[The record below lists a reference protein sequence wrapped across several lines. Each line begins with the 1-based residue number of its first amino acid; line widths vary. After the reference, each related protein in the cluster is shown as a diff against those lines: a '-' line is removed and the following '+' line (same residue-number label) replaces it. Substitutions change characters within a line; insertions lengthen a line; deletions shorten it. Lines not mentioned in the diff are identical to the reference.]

1 MIAVLVVVVSA
12 FVFSAVLTRQFS
24 DPASRMHF
32 LDHPNERSLHTNP
45 TPRTG
50 GVAINA
56 GLLVATVV
64 GLAFSD
70 GTGQLAWLGAAG
82 LLVAGLSFL
91 DDIKG
96 VSVANRFIGHMLAA
110 GVVMVG
116 GLILPGL
123 DLPGLA
129 WHWPV
134 WVGVVF
140 TALYLVWMINLYNFM
155 DGMDG
160 FAGGMAVVGF
170 GTLAVLGALTGH
182 IVFFVANLTVAAAA
196 AGFLL
201 FNFPPARIF
210 MGDTGSSVLGLLAGG
225 LSLWGVVDRVFPFW
239 VAVLTF
245 SPFIVDASV
254 TLVRRLLCGERV
266 WQAHKTHYYQRLV
279 QLGWGHHKT
288 VVVEYGLMLACGAC
302 AVVGAQVG
310 VTGQWLILIGWC
322 LIYPALMLLVSRL
335 EQRATTHA

>member
-1 MIAVLVVVVSA
+1 MITALIAVVGAFLLSA
-12 FVFSAVLTRQFS
+12 FLTRQFC
-24 DPASRMHF
+24 DPTSRLHF

-56 GLLVATVV
+56 GLLLAAVMGVV
-64 GLAFSD
+64 FSE
-70 GTGQLAWLGAAG
+70 GNGHLAWLVLAAS
-82 LLVAGLSFL
+82 LVAMISFL

-96 VSVANRFIGHMLAA
+96 VSVASRFLGHVIAA
-110 GVVMVG
+110 GLVMTG

-123 DLPGLA
+123 ELPGLA
-129 WHWPV
+129 WSWPV
-134 WVGVVF
+134 WAGVAFSVPF
-140 TALYLVWMINLYNFM
+140 LVWMINLYNFM

-160 FAGGMAVVGF
+160 FAGGMAVIGF
-170 GTLAVLGALTGH
+170 GTLAVLAALAGH
-182 IVFFVANLTVAAAA
+182 LGLFFANLAVAAAA

-225 LSLWGVVDRVFPFW
+225 MSLWGVVDRVFPFW
-239 VAVLTF
+239 AAILAF

-254 TLVRRLLCGERV
+254 TLVRRLLRGERV

-279 QLGWGHHKT
+279 QSGWGHRKT
-288 VVVEYGLMLACGAC
+288 VMVEYGLMLACGAS
-302 AVVGAQVG
+302 AVLGMQVG
-310 VTGQWLILIGWC
+310 TASQWLILVGWC
-322 LIYPALMLLVSRL
+322 LIYPVLMLLVSRL
-335 EQRATTHA
+335 ERRATTPA